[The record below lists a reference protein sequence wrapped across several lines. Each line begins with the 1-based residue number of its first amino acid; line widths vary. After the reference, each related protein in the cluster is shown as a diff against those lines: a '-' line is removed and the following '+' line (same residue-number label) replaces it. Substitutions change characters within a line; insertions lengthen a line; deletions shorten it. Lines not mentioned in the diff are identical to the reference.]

1 MKSFTIRL
9 AGQYFTI
16 CPVCDYIREYCRDY
30 IMVTETGG
38 TGSESTTEN
47 TVACAAGSMSESV
60 AACATE
66 SPVYFTIVTTQ
77 SDIDFERE
85 KSAREDTKEGIPI
98 RHFSDAYL
106 ETLAVY
112 RKIADHLL
120 SCDTLL
126 FHGSVIAV
134 DGEGYLFTAKS
145 GTGKSTHTRLWRE
158 YFGERAVMVNDD
170 KPLLH
175 ITDSGVTAY
184 GTPWDGKH
192 RLSTNTAV
200 PLKGIC
206 ILARDTTNHIEP
218 VEPHAVYPLIVQQT
232 NRSLSADG
240 MKQTLSLIDRM
251 LNVVP
256 VYRLGCNM
264 DIEAARVAY
273 EGMNR
278 LKKQEES

>member
-1 MKSFTIRL
+1 MESFTIRL
-9 AGQYFTI
+9 AGQLFTI
-16 CPVCDYIREYCRDY
+16 CPVCDYIREYCKDY
-30 IMVTETGG
+30 IVADVTGQSGIADGDTEYTSSGVG
-38 TGSESTTEN
+38 DITTE
-47 TVACAAGSMSESV
+47 SV
-60 AACATE
+60 TR
-66 SPVYFTIVTTQ
+66 IRITQ

-85 KSAREDTKEGIPI
+85 KSAREDIKEGIPI
-98 RHFSDAYL
+98 RQFSDAYL

-134 DGEGYLFTAKS
+134 DGIGYLFTAKS

-170 KPLLH
+170 KPLLR

-192 RLSTNTAV
+192 RLSTNIAV

-206 ILARDTTNHIEP
+206 ILTRDTTNHIEP
-218 VEPHAVYPLIVQQT
+218 EEPHALYPLIVQQT

-256 VYRLGCNM
+256 VYRLGVNM

>member
-1 MKSFTIRL
+1 MESFTIRL

-16 CPVCDYIREYCRDY
+16 CPVCDYIREYCKDY
-30 IMVTETGG
+30 IVADVTGQSGIADGDTEYTSSGVG
-38 TGSESTTEN
+38 DITTE
-47 TVACAAGSMSESV
+47 SV
-60 AACATE
+60 TR
-66 SPVYFTIVTTQ
+66 IRITQ

-85 KSAREDTKEGIPI
+85 KSAGEDTKEGIPI

-112 RKIADHLL
+112 RKIADRLL

-192 RLSTNTAV
+192 RLSTDIAV

-206 ILARDTTNHIEP
+206 ILTRNAKNHIEP

-232 NRSLSADG
+232 NRSLPADG

-264 DIEAARVAY
+264 DIEAAKVAY

-278 LKKQEES
+278 LKNRRKDT

>member
-1 MKSFTIRL
+1 MENFTIRL

-16 CPVCDYIREYCRDY
+16 GPVCDYIREYCKDY
-30 IMVTETGG
+30 IVADVTGQSGIADGDTEYTSSGVG
-38 TGSESTTEN
+38 DITTE
-47 TVACAAGSMSESV
+47 SV
-60 AACATE
+60 TR
-66 SPVYFTIVTTQ
+66 IRITQ

-85 KSAREDTKEGIPI
+85 KSAREDIKESIPI
-98 RHFSDAYL
+98 RRFSDAYL

-112 RKIADHLL
+112 RKIADCLL

-192 RLSTNTAV
+192 RLSTNIAV

-206 ILARDTTNHIEP
+206 ILTRNAKNHIEP

-240 MKQTLSLIDRM
+240 MKHTLSLIDRM
-251 LNVVP
+251 LHVVP
-256 VYRLGCNM
+256 VYRLGCNT

-278 LKKQEES
+278 LKKQEEF

>member
-1 MKSFTIRL
+1 MESFTIRL
-9 AGQYFTI
+9 AGQLFTI
-16 CPVCDYIREYCRDY
+16 CPVCDYIREYCKDY
-30 IMVTETGG
+30 IVADVTGQSGIADGDTEYTSSGVG
-38 TGSESTTEN
+38 DITTE
-47 TVACAAGSMSESV
+47 SV
-60 AACATE
+60 TR
-66 SPVYFTIVTTQ
+66 IRITQ

-85 KSAREDTKEGIPI
+85 KSAREDIKEGIPI

-170 KPLLH
+170 KPLLR
-175 ITDSGVTAY
+175 ITDSGMTAY

-206 ILARDTTNHIEP
+206 ILTRDTTNHIDPAES
-218 VEPHAVYPLIVQQT
+218 HAVYPLIVQQT
-232 NRSLSADG
+232 NRSLTADG

-256 VYRLGCNM
+256 VYQLGCNM

-278 LKKQEES
+278 LMKQEES

>member
-1 MKSFTIRL
+1 MENFTIRL
-9 AGQYFTI
+9 AGQLFTI
-16 CPVCDYIREYCRDY
+16 CPVCDYIREYCKDY
-30 IMVTETGG
+30 IVADVTGQSGIADGDTEYTSFGVG
-38 TGSESTTEN
+38 DITTE
-47 TVACAAGSMSESV
+47 SV
-60 AACATE
+60 TR
-66 SPVYFTIVTTQ
+66 IRITQ

-85 KSAREDTKEGIPI
+85 KSAREDIKEGIPI
-98 RHFSDAYL
+98 RRFSDAYL

-112 RKIADHLL
+112 RKIADYLL

-192 RLSTNTAV
+192 RLSTNIAV

-206 ILARDTTNHIEP
+206 ILTRDTTNHIKQAES
-218 VEPHAVYPLIVQQT
+218 HAAYPMIVQQT

-251 LNVVP
+251 FTLVP

-264 DIEAARVAY
+264 NIEAARVAY

>member
-1 MKSFTIRL
+1 MESFTIRL
-9 AGQYFTI
+9 AGQLFTI
-16 CPVCDYIREYCRDY
+16 CPVCDYIREYCKDY
-30 IMVTETGG
+30 IVADVTGQSGIADGDTEYTSSGVG
-38 TGSESTTEN
+38 DITTE
-47 TVACAAGSMSESV
+47 SV
-60 AACATE
+60 TR
-66 SPVYFTIVTTQ
+66 IRITQ

-85 KSAREDTKEGIPI
+85 KSAREDIKEGIPI
-98 RHFSDAYL
+98 RQFSDAYL

-134 DGEGYLFTAKS
+134 DGIGYLFTAKS

-170 KPLLH
+170 KPLLR

-192 RLSTNTAV
+192 RLSTNIAV

-206 ILARDTTNHIEP
+206 ILTRDTTNHIEP
-218 VEPHAVYPLIVQQT
+218 AEPHAVYPLIVQQT

-256 VYRLGCNM
+256 VYWLGVNM

>member
-1 MKSFTIRL
+1 MLFRS
-9 AGQYFTI
+9 
-16 CPVCDYIREYCRDY
+16 
-30 IMVTETGG
+30 GG
-38 TGSESTTEN
+38 TVSESTPGN
-47 TVACAAGSMSESV
+47 SV
-60 AACATE
+60 ACATE
-66 SPVYFTIVTTQ
+66 SPVYFSIVTTQ

-85 KSAREDTKEGIPI
+85 KSAREDIKEGIPI

-120 SCDTLL
+120 SRDTLL

-206 ILARDTTNHIEP
+206 ILTRDTTNHIEQA
-218 VEPHAVYPLIVQQT
+218 EPHDTYPMIVQQT
-232 NRSLSADG
+232 NRSLTADG
-240 MKQTLSLIDRM
+240 MKQTLSFIDRM

-273 EGMNR
+273 EGMQYR
-278 LKKQEES
+278 IWY